1 MSRRRIVAL
10 GVALAVQLALLA
22 AVAGPRLA
30 VRLTGTE
37 YRLAVEPLDPI
48 DPLRGAY
55 VDLRVRGVP
64 SFTEREGT
72 VFVLLRPT
80 RGGGGGLLRGSGTVG
95 EEAPAGG
102 PYLRCAADGSVS
114 CGIES
119 FFASQG
125 DARRLGARVAGKG
138 GVARVKVGLGGRAV
152 LVGLE

>member
-1 MSRRRIVAL
+1 MTRRRVVAL
-10 GVALAVQLALLA
+10 GIALAVQLVLLA

-55 VDLRVRGVP
+55 VDLRLSGVP
-64 SFTEREGT
+64 DFTERDGT
-72 VFVLLRPT
+72 VFVPLRPA
-80 RGGGGGLLRGSGTVG
+80 GGDELLRGSRPVAD
-95 EEAPAGG
+95 APADG
-102 PYLRCAADGSVS
+102 PYLRCVADGSVT

-125 DARRLGARVAGKG
+125 DARRLGARVRGKG
-138 GVARVKVGLGGRAV
+138 GA
-152 LVGLE
+152 

>member
-1 MSRRRIVAL
+1 MTRRRMLAL
-10 GVALAVQLALLA
+10 GVALAVQLALLV

-55 VDLRVRGVP
+55 VDLGLSGVP
-64 SFTEREGT
+64 AFTDREGT
-72 VFVLLRPT
+72 VFVPLRPAE
-80 RGGGGGLLRGSGTVG
+80 RGRGLLRGSAIVA
-95 EEAPAGG
+95 EAPADG
-102 PYLRCAADGSVS
+102 PYLRCAADGSLS

-138 GVARVKVGLGGRAV
+138 GVARVKIGLGGRAV

>member
-1 MSRRRIVAL
+1 MTRRRIVAL

-55 VDLRVRGVP
+55 VELRLSGVP
-64 SFTEREGT
+64 TFAEREGT
-72 VFVLLRPT
+72 VFVPLRPAD
-80 RGGGGGLLRGSGTVG
+80 GGRGLLRGSATVT
-95 EEAPAGG
+95 EAPADG

-138 GVARVKVGLGGRAV
+138 GVARVKIGLGGRAV

>member
-1 MSRRRIVAL
+1 MTRRRIVAL
-10 GVALAVQLALLA
+10 AVALAVQLALLA

-55 VDLRVRGVP
+55 VDLRLSGVP

-72 VFVLLRPT
+72 VFVPLRPVD
-80 RGGGGGLLRGSGTVG
+80 GGSGLLRGSGTVT
-95 EEAPAGG
+95 EAPADG
-102 PYLRCAADGSVS
+102 PYLRCESDGSVS

>member
-1 MSRRRIVAL
+1 MTRRRLVAL
-10 GVALAVQLALLA
+10 GLALAVQLVLLA

-37 YRLAVEPLDPI
+37 YRLAVAPLDPI

-55 VDLRVRGVP
+55 VELRVRGVP
-64 SFTEREGT
+64 AFTDHKGT
-72 VFVLLRPT
+72 VFVPLRPAE
-80 RGGGGGLLRGSGTVG
+80 GGKGLLRGAGTVA
-95 EEAPAGG
+95 EAPADG
-102 PYLRCAADGSVS
+102 PYLRCAAEGSVT

-125 DARRLGARVAGKG
+125 DARRLGARLPGKG
-138 GVARVKVGLGGRAV
+138 GVARVKIGLGGRAV

>member
-1 MSRRRIVAL
+1 MTRRRIVAL
-10 GVALAVQLALLA
+10 GLALAVQVALLT

-55 VDLRVRGVP
+55 VDLRLSGLP
-64 SFTEREGT
+64 GFTERDGT
-72 VFVLLRPT
+72 VFVLLRPADS
-80 RGGGGGLLRGSGTVG
+80 GGGLLRGSGTVA
-95 EEAPAGG
+95 EAPKNG
-102 PYLRCAADGSVS
+102 PYLRCEADGSVS

-125 DARRLGARVAGKG
+125 DARRLGARVAGEG

>member
-1 MSRRRIVAL
+1 MTRRRLIAL

-55 VDLRVRGVP
+55 VDLRLSGVP
-64 SFTEREGT
+64 TFVERDGT
-72 VFVLLRPT
+72 VFVPLRPAK
-80 RGGGGGLLRGSGTVG
+80 GGGGLLRGSGAVA
-95 EEAPAGG
+95 EAPADG
-102 PYLRCAADGSVS
+102 PYLRCVADGSVS

-125 DARRLGARVAGKG
+125 AARRLGARVAGKG

>member
-10 GVALAVQLALLA
+10 GVALAVQLVLLA

-37 YRLAVEPLDPI
+37 YRLVVEPLDPI

-55 VDLRVRGVP
+55 VDLRLSGLP
-64 SFTEREGT
+64 TFTERDGT
-72 VFVLLRPT
+72 VFVPLRPA
-80 RGGGGGLLRGSGTVG
+80 GGGKGLLRGSGTVV
-95 EEAPAGG
+95 EAPAEG
-102 PYLRCAADGSVS
+102 PYLRCVADGLVS

-125 DARRLGARVAGKG
+125 DARRLGARVRGKG
-138 GVARVKVGLGGRAV
+138 GVARVRVGLGGRAV